1 MNLPRIGYATR
12 VKLGVLLLMVL
23 TALLNNLFFVRLT
36 RTPSSP
42 FGQDYV
48 SPADERFAQLK
59 NDLPARG
66 VVGYTSDE
74 TDVNERTKKYYL
86 AQYALAP
93 LIVVNNSSQ
102 PLVIG
107 DFNKEESAVS
117 GNLVLHKRFENGVVL
132 FRQPEK

>member
-1 MNLPRIGYATR
+1 MNFPTIGYATR
-12 VKLGVLLLMVL
+12 VKLGVLLLLVL

-36 RTPSSP
+36 RSASSP
-42 FGQDYV
+42 FGRDYV

-66 VVGYTSDE
+66 VVGYISDE

-93 LIVVNNSSQ
+93 LIVVNNTDQ
-102 PLVIG
+102 TLVIG
-107 DFNKEESAVS
+107 DFNKEESAVT
-117 GNLVLHKRFENGVVL
+117 GNLVLLKRFENGVVL

>member
-1 MNLPRIGYATR
+1 MNFPRIGYATR
-12 VKLGVLLLMVL
+12 VKLGVLLLLVL

-36 RTPSSP
+36 RSASSP

-48 SPADERFAQLK
+48 SPADERFASLK
-59 NDLPARG
+59 TDLPAHG

-93 LIVVNNSSQ
+93 LIVVNNTDQ
-102 PLVIG
+102 TLVIG
-107 DFNKEESAVS
+107 DFNKEEAAVI
-117 GNLVLHKRFENGVVL
+117 GNLVLLKRFENGVVL

>member
-12 VKLGVLLLMVL
+12 VKLGVLLLLVL

-36 RTPSSP
+36 RSASSP

-66 VVGYTSDE
+66 VVGYISDE

-93 LIVVNNSSQ
+93 LIVVNNTDQ
-102 PLVIG
+102 TLVIG

-117 GNLVLHKRFENGVVL
+117 GNLVLLKRFGNGVVL

>member
-1 MNLPRIGYATR
+1 MNFPSIGYATR
-12 VKLGVLLLMVL
+12 VKLGVLLLLIL

-36 RTPSSP
+36 RSPSTP
-42 FGQDYV
+42 FGQDDV

-59 NDLPARG
+59 TDLPARG
-66 VVGYTSDE
+66 VVGYISDE

-93 LIVVNNSSQ
+93 LIVVNNTNQ

-107 DFNKEESAVS
+107 DFNKEESAGS
-117 GNLVLHKRFENGVVL
+117 ENLVLLKRFENGVVL